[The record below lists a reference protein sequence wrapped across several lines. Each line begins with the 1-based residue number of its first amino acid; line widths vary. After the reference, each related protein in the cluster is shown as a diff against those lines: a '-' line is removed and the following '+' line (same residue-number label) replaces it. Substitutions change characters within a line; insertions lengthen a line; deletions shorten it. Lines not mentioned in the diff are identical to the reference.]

1 MVVYDICREPF
12 EPLKLKISEALK
24 KFSSQKVLDTKKVP
38 EQEEIEETE
47 SSKIEEGKNNFEA
60 RGSAGT
66 TDSKV

>member
-24 KFSSQKVLDTKKVP
+24 KFSSQKVIDTKKFP
-38 EQEEIEETE
+38 EQEEIKETE
-47 SSKIEEGKNNFEA
+47 SSKIEEGKDHFEA